1 MTDLVITVASVIPG
15 ANAIKETGVAGATIT
30 AGQTVYKEA
39 ATNQFKLADSNSAT
53 VEVRTPYGIALHAS
67 LAGQPL
73 TVQTSGDLALGATL
87 TVGAGY
93 YQSETPG
100 GVQPVADLAT
110 GELVTLLGFATTAA
124 NLNVRIVSAGVLVP

>member
-1 MTDLVITVASVIPG
+1 MADLVITAASVIAG
-15 ANAIKETGVAGATIT
+15 SDAVKETGIAGATIT

-39 ATNQFKLADSNSAT
+39 ATGQFKLADSNSAT
-53 VEVRTPYGIALHAS
+53 VEQRTPYGIALHAS

-73 TVQTSGDLALGATL
+73 TVQTSGSITIGATV

-100 GVQPVADLAT
+100 GIQPVADLAT

-124 NLNVRIVSAGVLVP
+124 IINMRIVSAGVLVP